1 MAILSF
7 QEKQLIEKVFGMGSG
22 YVLNFSNREFEEFMK
37 DVVSYNIYQKYPGLP
52 KAKMLRRF
60 IEDESDVYV
69 GKMIILLINYMKNN
83 SLCGN
88 ISQEDISRLY
98 EFGRIKLGKES
109 HKRTQ
114 TSQKD
119 RYRIDFESLKKS
131 LLDIEKKQTQ
141 QQKGYAFE
149 NYLKELFDVFGLD
162 ARPSY
167 RTTNDQI
174 DGSFLLNG
182 NTILIEAKYRTTE
195 ISKDDLLLFSNKV
208 KAKSPFTKG
217 VFITLSNPSN
227 KTLEYFYDKSSRII
241 LFTVEE
247 LYLLCENKVSLIDI
261 LNGKFRYFGRNRIYI
276 SPYHESV
283 IKYTSNYT
291 GYPITN
297 SCLIKI

>member
-1 MAILSF
+1 M
-7 QEKQLIEKVFGMGSG
+7 
-22 YVLNFSNREFEEFMK
+22 
-37 DVVSYNIYQKYPGLP
+37 
-52 KAKMLRRF
+52 
-60 IEDESDVYV
+60 
-69 GKMIILLINYMKNN
+69 
-83 SLCGN
+83 
-88 ISQEDISRLY
+88 
-98 EFGRIKLGKES
+98 
-109 HKRTQ
+109 
-114 TSQKD
+114 
-119 RYRIDFESLKKS
+119 
-131 LLDIEKKQTQ
+131 
-141 QQKGYAFE
+141 
-149 NYLKELFDVFGLD
+149 D